1 MKKLLIVIALLTGAI
16 SYGKAQGQQGGGAQ
30 GNRMGG
36 TPEERLQRS
45 MAQLEP
51 LKLTDDQKAKVTALY
66 VAQSKT
72 QDSLFKSAGQ
82 GGDRQAMM
90 AEFQKMRAANDKKVM
105 DILNDEQKKQY
116 TAMMEARRNRQ
127 GGQGGGGQRPPQA
140 GGNNQ

>member
-1 MKKLLIVIALLTGAI
+1 MKKVLMVIALLTGVV
-16 SYGKAQGQQGGGAQ
+16 SFSKAQGGGAQ
-30 GNRMGG
+30 GGGRMGG

-66 VAQSKT
+66 VAQGKSA
-72 QDSLFKSAGQ
+72 DSLMKANQ

-90 AEFQKMRAANDKKVM
+90 SKFMEMRAANDKKLM
-105 DILNDEQKKQY
+105 DLLNDNQKKQY

-127 GGQGGGGQRPPQA
+127 GGQGGGQRPQGG
-140 GGNNQ
+140 GGNN